1 MDFDVTVAGFG
12 GQGVMVIGNMLAFG
26 AIAEGRN
33 VTYWPSYGAEMR
45 GGTANCIVVI
55 SDEEIG
61 SPIVGKP
68 SNLIMMNP
76 PSLVKFLPKLKQN
89 GFLLFNSS
97 LCDPKLVARDD
108 IRMLGVPVIELAAEA
123 GNDRLGNMVALGA
136 FLQRTGAVSID
147 SVIEALPEVLAER
160 HHKLIPLN
168 TRVLRKGFEYAER
181 NGG

>member
-1 MDFDVTVAGFG
+1 MYFDVTVAGFG
-12 GQGVMVIGNMLAFG
+12 GQGVMAVGNMLAYA
-26 AIAEGRN
+26 AIAEGMN

-68 SNLIMMNP
+68 ENLIMMNP
-76 PSLVKFLPKLKQN
+76 PSLTKFLPKLRQN
-89 GFLLFNSS
+89 GFLLYNSS
-97 LCDPKLVARDD
+97 LCDSKLVARSD
-108 IRMLGVPVIELAAEA
+108 IRVLAVPVIALAKEA

-136 FLQRTGAVSID
+136 FLQRTNVVSID
-147 SVIEALPEVLAER
+147 SVIGAMEGVLAQR

-168 TRVLRKGFEYAER
+168 TRVIRKGFDYAQSH
-181 NGG
+181 GG